1 MSILDI
7 ILLICFI
14 PALVQGLKKGFIAQ
28 VVAVISI
35 IAGVWMSFEFA
46 TLVSGW
52 LGEYIPGSEQI
63 LKIVAFVLILAG
75 VIVGFYLLGKIIEG
89 MFKLVMLEWLNRLL
103 GVIFAMMKTALI
115 VGLLIMVFNSV
126 NETFDLVSGEY
137 LSKSLLYNPLKEF
150 ADSVFPYL
158 KGLFQ

>member
-1 MSILDI
+1 MNILDI

-28 VVAVISI
+28 VVAIISI
-35 IAGVWMSFEFA
+35 IVGVWTSFKFA

-52 LGEYIPGSEQI
+52 IGKYIAGSEQV

-75 VIVGFYLLGKIIEG
+75 VIVGLFLLGKIIEG
-89 MFKLVMLEWLNRLL
+89 MFKLVMLDWLNKLL
-103 GVIFAMMKTALI
+103 GVVFALLKTGLVI
-115 VGLLIMVFNSV
+115 GLLIMAFCAINDA
-126 NETFDLVSGEY
+126 FHLVSEEY
-137 LSKSLLYNPLKEF
+137 LSRSVMFTYLRGV

-158 KGLFQ
+158 KEIFN

>member
-1 MSILDI
+1 MSILDV
-7 ILLICFI
+7 ILLICFV
-14 PALVQGLKKGFIAQ
+14 PALVQGLKKGFIGQ

-52 LGEYIPGSEQI
+52 LGKYISGSEQI
-63 LKIVAFVLILAG
+63 LKIVAFALILTG
-75 VIVGFYLLGKIIEG
+75 VIVGLFLLGKIIEG
-89 MFKLVMLEWLNRLL
+89 MFKLVMLEWLNKLL

-115 VGLLIMVFNSV
+115 VGFLIVVFNSI
-126 NETFDLVSGEY
+126 NEAFHLVSEEY
-137 LSKSLLYNPLKEF
+137 LSESLLYPPLKGL

-158 KGLFQ
+158 KGMFQ

>member
-1 MSILDI
+1 MSILDV

-14 PALVQGLKKGFIAQ
+14 PALVQGLKKGFIGQ

-52 LGEYIPGSEQI
+52 LGKYISGSEQI
-63 LKIVAFVLILAG
+63 LKIVAFALILTG
-75 VIVGFYLLGKIIEG
+75 VIVGMFLLGKIIEG
-89 MFKLVMLEWLNRLL
+89 MFKLVMLEWLNKLL

-115 VGLLIMVFNSV
+115 VGFLIVVFNSI
-126 NETFDLVSGEY
+126 NESFHLVSEEY
-137 LSKSLLYNPLKEF
+137 LSESLLYPPLKGL

-158 KGLFQ
+158 KGMFQ